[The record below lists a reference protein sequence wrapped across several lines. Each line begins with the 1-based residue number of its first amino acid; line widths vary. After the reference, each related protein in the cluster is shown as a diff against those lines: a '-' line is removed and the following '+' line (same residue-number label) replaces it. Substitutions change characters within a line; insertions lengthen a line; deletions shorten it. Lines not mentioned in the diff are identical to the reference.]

1 MGKGG
6 GTKMATSTSDI
17 PSRFRPFVDE
27 NLALAG
33 TLANTPYQPFQ
44 GPTLAGFQPDQID
57 AFNQVRGMRG
67 QIMPQQQAAN
77 AATAAGMNSIV
88 NPDIMMGK
96 YQNQFQDSVIDN
108 LASDLGR
115 ERDRMNAT
123 ARLQSPYGGSRSA
136 LIEAENNRNMLD
148 RLASQ
153 SGQLRMQNFQDS
165 ARLGQAGTGQLMQG
179 ANQIMNQAA
188 ANQKLGLDAAGALS
202 GIGQQIQGM
211 QQAAMSD
218 REKRFLDEINHPLAM
233 LNLRQQAVG
242 LTPMGSVS
250 RTPISGGGTAGGL
263 LSGLGGLAQGAAAM
277 GLKFGCWV
285 AREAYGPDNPKWL
298 SFRTWM
304 YAEAPDWLFNTY
316 MKHGERFAKFISN
329 KPKLKSAIRWMM
341 DKAIG

>member
-1 MGKGG
+1 
-6 GTKMATSTSDI
+6 
-17 PSRFRPFVDE
+17 
-27 NLALAG
+27 
-33 TLANTPYQPFQ
+33 
-44 GPTLAGFQPDQID
+44 
-57 AFNQVRGMRG
+57 
-67 QIMPQQQAAN
+67 
-77 AATAAGMNSIV
+77 
-88 NPDIMMGK
+88 
-96 YQNQFQDSVIDN
+96 
-108 LASDLGR
+108 
-115 ERDRMNAT
+115 
-123 ARLQSPYGGSRSA
+123 
-136 LIEAENNRNMLD
+136 
-148 RLASQ
+148 
-153 SGQLRMQNFQDS
+153 
-165 ARLGQAGTGQLMQG
+165 MQG

-233 LNLRQQAVG
+233 LNLRQQSVG

-250 RTPISGGGTAGGL
+250 RTPITGGGTAGGL